1 MRSALAIIFT
11 IIIAISC
18 SNKSTSTQDPS
29 NSWKKYNDTEDS
41 IKKYLDENKNKLDP
55 IEGIY
60 SVSASDEKT
69 VRYLFGL
76 WTDHAHAGEA
86 NDFARVAIMKQNTGF
101 SAQFIE
107 IIVSG
112 DNLPK
117 YAKVGEFTRVQES
130 QAYLSRLFSP
140 SGKVVNYS
148 FFYDSQSGLL
158 IGRSKKG
165 DQTWGMLSYLKLYP
179 VKD

>member
-1 MRSALAIIFT
+1 MRSALAIIS

-18 SNKSTSTQDPS
+18 SNKSTSTKDPS

-76 WTDHAHAGEA
+76 WTDHAHVGEA
-86 NDFARVAIMKQNTGF
+86 NDFARVAIMKENTGF

-107 IIVSG
+107 IIISG
-112 DNLPK
+112 ENLPK
-117 YAKVGEFTRVQES
+117 YAKIGEFTRVQES

-140 SGKVVNYS
+140 SGNVANYT
-148 FFYDSQSGLL
+148 FVYDAQSGSL